1 MHRFL
6 FLSILTLTSVGG
18 FVSVAH
24 AASFPVLDSSFHLVP
39 DAHDLDPLCL
49 PGAPL
54 SFGAVMEIV
63 QRFVNMGITLG
74 IFFFV
79 VIMAWA
85 GFLFIMSATN
95 PESRSKAKGMLLNA
109 AIGMLIVLSAW
120 LMVDFVMKTLYNPNS
135 SGWGPWNS
143 ILGDGP
149 ACVVGRETTPLFT
162 GAISTTDLPAGGGT
176 GSTGGGPT
184 GTFDGSFTYQL
195 NVEAQK
201 SKMSPAL
208 TSLLTCMASKLPRGV
223 GEISAITDKYSG
235 TDATRIAYCA
245 KNGSAGSPANTCAHT
260 ANSCHYGG
268 SMCVGQAF
276 SADFGD
282 EQNRALL
289 INAANACGA
298 VRAAYENNNHVHVTA
313 PNQCG
318 VGGGVCH

>member
-1 MHRFL
+1 MYKFFL
-6 FLSILTLTSVGG
+6 LSVVAFMTLSSH
-18 FVSVAH
+18 VSVAH
-24 AASFPVLDSSFHLVP
+24 AASFPVLDSTFHLVP

-149 ACVVGRETTPLFT
+149 ACVVGRATTPLFN
-162 GAISTTDLPAGGGT
+162 GAISTTDLPAGTSGGGT

-184 GTFDGSFTYQL
+184 GTFDGSFTYQA
-195 NVEAQK
+195 NIEAQK
-201 SKMSPAL
+201 KDMSEPLAAVL
-208 TSLLTCMASKLPRGV
+208 RCMVTKVPRGV
-223 GEISAITDKYSG
+223 GNISSISDNKITTGAK
-235 TDATRIAYCA
+235 TFAQCA
-245 KNGSAGSPANTCAHT
+245 AGGCAHT

-268 SMCVGQAF
+268 RTCIGKSYAV
-276 SADFGD
+276 DFGD
-282 EQNRALL
+282 EQNKTAL
-289 INAANACGA
+289 ISAATACGA
-298 VRAAYENNNHVHVTA
+298 RTLDEGNHVHVSVGA
-313 PNQCG
+313 ACG
-318 VGGGVCH
+318 CNL